1 MGCHRH
7 GWHEPFS
14 GGGRP
19 LEATTVVRQ
28 HVSIMRTW
36 TISPYALV
44 EERRDEARGHNI
56 TVYGGRDSKVRGH
69 GWPLFI
75 VRAEGPI
82 TLRLRTACDS
92 DR

>member
-1 MGCHRH
+1 
-7 GWHEPFS
+7 
-14 GGGRP
+14 
-19 LEATTVVRQ
+19 
-28 HVSIMRTW
+28 MRTC
-36 TISPYALV
+36 TISSYPLV

-56 TVYGGRDSKVRGH
+56 TVYGGETEVRDH

-82 TLRLRTACDS
+82 TLRTACDG